1 MLSFPTHAEDFTVD
15 WMNEALSASG
25 HLGEYKV
32 TQCEAVQS
40 DIPGQT
46 AEIVK
51 INVTYNDPACELPTA
66 FVAKVKSHNQAVI
79 DATIRVYDLYRRE
92 TSFYREVP
100 DVGIP
105 VPPMFVCQHD
115 PETQDLVML
124 MGDLSPAVSPSW
136 AATTEQV
143 EEAVSHLPAFHAR
156 WWNDASL
163 RERDWLVQ
171 YDDKDFF
178 FAAASAANMAIP
190 IMDEAFGD
198 RAEHTKQ
205 AMRLLL
211 DKLDAII
218 AYADTRPYTF
228 VHGDYHPKQMFFGSE
243 AGGDFAVID
252 WQFPFVG
259 QAAWDLIRITV
270 LGLEKDVRKAKATQL
285 FDQYH
290 RELVSHGVSGYSRED
305 LEDDIRLGLIVNQM
319 IMSVALIDTDI
330 SLVERECANLGLDWQ
345 DVLLLRG
352 ESALRDWQVVDF
364 IQSLGH

>member
-1 MLSFPTHAEDFTVD
+1 MLSFPTHAHDFTVD
-15 WMNEALSASG
+15 WMNQALSASG
-25 HLGEYKV
+25 RLGDYEV
-32 TQCEAVQS
+32 TGCEAVQS

-51 INVTYNDPACELPTA
+51 IQVTYNEAGCPLPNS
-66 FVAKVKSHNQAVI
+66 FVAKVKSHNDTVI
-79 DATIRVYDLYRRE
+79 DSTVRVYDLYRRE
-92 TSFYREVP
+92 TSFYNEVS
-100 DVGIP
+100 DVGIAIP
-105 VPPMFVCQHD
+105 EVYVCQHD
-115 PETQDLVML
+115 PQTQDLLVL
-124 MGDLSPAVSPSW
+124 MADLTPAVSPSW

-171 YDDKDFF
+171 YDDRDFF

-190 IMDEAFGD
+190 IMDEVFGD

-205 AMRLLL
+205 AMRLLMDRL
-211 DKLDAII
+211 DRII
-218 AYADTRPYTF
+218 AYADTRPFTF
-228 VHGDYHPKQMFFGSE
+228 VHGDYHPKQMFFASE
-243 AGGDFAVID
+243 SGGDFAVID

-270 LGLEKDVRKAKATQL
+270 LGLEKDVRKARAVEL
-285 FDQYH
+285 FDRYH
-290 RELVSHGVSGYSRED
+290 SDLVRHGVTGYERKD

-330 SLVERECANLGLDWQ
+330 KLVERECSNLGLDWQ

-352 ESALRDWQVVDF
+352 ESALRDWNVVEF
-364 IQSLGH
+364 IESLDG